1 MLLELSI
8 HNYILVE
15 DATISFQP
23 GLNVLTGETGAG
35 KSMILG
41 ALGLLM
47 GKTASKD
54 HVRQGKDRARV
65 AAVFDGVETI
75 FETFSV
81 PEDENLILSREIK
94 QDGKSVARINGMPVS
109 LQILKK
115 VAEQLIH
122 IHGQNEQ
129 LELFDRNYRLDM
141 LDAYSGHGLV
151 PEIAHIY
158 GLLSEKKAKLRDM
171 TENAGQRETRMD
183 YLRFQMNEI
192 EAAMLKEGED
202 EELEERYKYLTS
214 LEKVIEVAGA
224 ANDYLEGEM
233 SASSVVSD
241 IASRF
246 RKLEGLD
253 EDLRHLSSLAGQADQ
268 VMAEFSRAVGKYL
281 DSLPSDGEE
290 IRDVERRLDVIN
302 TLKRKFG
309 TTVAAILAEKDAMS
323 AELEELDHME
333 THIADLQL
341 EIEKLQVAY
350 DSTAAALTMRRKEAA
365 LDLEKEVQNQL
376 PELNMK
382 EARLEIE
389 VAEAQPSAKGNDDV
403 NLLISTAVGHPL
415 RDIKKVVSGGEL
427 SRLMLAIQVVT
438 GGAPCMIF
446 DEVDAGI
453 SGSTANVVGE
463 KLYTLAGKSQLV
475 CITHLPQI
483 AAFADH
489 HLLIEKTS
497 DEVQTTTDVRVLS
510 ESERV
515 EEISRLVGGT
525 QRSEITNQHAKEVL
539 ESAHKKMKVLRTI

>member
-1 MLLELSI
+1 MLLELNI
-8 HNYILVE
+8 NNYILVE

-47 GKTASKD
+47 GQSASKE
-54 HVRQGKDRARV
+54 HVRQGAGSARV
-65 AAVFDGVETI
+65 SAVFDGI
-75 FETFSV
+75 DALFEEFSI
-81 PEDENLILSREIK
+81 PQDDNLILMREIK
-94 QDGKSVARINGMPVS
+94 KDGKSVAKINGMPVS
-109 LQILKK
+109 LQILRR
-115 VAEQLIH
+115 VAERLVN

-151 PEIAHIY
+151 PEVSRIY
-158 GLLSEKKAKLRDM
+158 AALTSHKSSLEEMMSTARE
-171 TENAGQRETRMD
+171 RETRMD
-183 YLRFQMNEI
+183 YLKFQINEI
-192 EAAMLKEGED
+192 ETAMLKDGED
-202 EELEERYKYLTS
+202 EALEERYKYLTS
-214 LEKVIEVAGA
+214 LEKVFEVAGA
-224 ANDYLEGEM
+224 ANEFLEGEL
-233 SASSVVSD
+233 SAASAISD

-253 EDLRHLSSLAGQADQ
+253 EELYHLSELATQADQ
-268 VMAEFSRAVGKYL
+268 VIGEFSRAVEKYL
-281 DSLPSDGEE
+281 DTLPSDGEE
-290 IRDVERRLDVIN
+290 LREVERRLDVIN

-309 TTVAAILAEKDAMS
+309 TSIAAIQAEMVS
-323 AELEELDHME
+323 MTTELENLDNIEARMDDLHAE
-333 THIADLQL
+333 ISALQKEYDTTAADL
-341 EIEKLQVAY
+341 
-350 DSTAAALTMRRKEAA
+350 SRNRREAA
-365 LDLEKEVQNQL
+365 QALAQEVQIQL

-382 EARLEIE
+382 EAKLEIQ
-389 VAEAQPSAKGNDDV
+389 VAESQPSAKGNDDV

-463 KLYTLAGKSQLV
+463 KLYLLAGKSQLV

-483 AAFADH
+483 AAFADN

-497 DEVQTTTDVRVLS
+497 DDVQTTTNVRLLS
-510 ESERV
+510 EQERI

-525 QRSEITNQHAKEVL
+525 ERSAITNQHAREVL